1 MLILPSTLAL
11 PFYTDPDG
19 AIRVGS
25 SRVLLEIVIRAFR
38 RGATPEGIVD
48 SYPTL
53 TLADV
58 YAVIAYYLQHRA
70 EVDEYVARVEEAGQ
84 QLRQEIEALQPDM
97 AQMRERLM
105 ARLAEKKRQA

>member
-1 MLILPSTLAL
+1 MLTLPSTLAL

-38 RGATPEGIVD
+38 RGATPESIVD

-53 TLADV
+53 ALADV
-58 YAVIAYYLQHRA
+58 YAVIAYYLQHRT
-70 EVDEYVARVEEAGQ
+70 EVDEYVTYVQQAGQ
-84 QLRQEIEALQPDM
+84 QLRQEIEARQPDIVL
-97 AQMRERLM
+97 MRERLL
-105 ARLAEKKRQA
+105 ARIGAK